1 MDDVVGLVV
10 GAAVVGLGAAVD
22 DVVDEVELELE
33 LDPQAA
39 IVRTKARSNK
49 SPARRERM
57 GKG

>member
-22 DVVDEVELELE
+22 DVVDAVELELE

-39 IVRTKARSNK
+39 IETAKARSTE

-57 GKG
+57 GEG